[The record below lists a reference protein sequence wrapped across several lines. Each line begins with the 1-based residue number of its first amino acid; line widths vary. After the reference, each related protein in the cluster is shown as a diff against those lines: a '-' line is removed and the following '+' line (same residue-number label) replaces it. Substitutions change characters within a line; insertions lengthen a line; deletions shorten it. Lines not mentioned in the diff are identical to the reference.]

1 MANSDGVQENVDNLK
16 KDISKLRSDLSGVT
30 NALIN
35 VSKNAY
41 ATKNQELQA
50 EAQKLIE
57 EFGSTMDTARSK
69 GRDKVHAA
77 ENKIG
82 EKPFMSVLIAFLI
95 GLVLGTIYD
104 RK

>member
-1 MANSDGVQENVDNLK
+1 MADQGNVQENVDNLK
-16 KDISKLRSDLSGVT
+16 EDISKLRTDLTGVT

-41 ATKNQELQA
+41 STKNKELQA
-50 EAQKLIE
+50 EASKLID
-57 EFGSTMDTARSK
+57 EFGNTMDTARNM
-69 GRDKVHAA
+69 GRDKVRVA